1 MKIYFKRISAVLLV
15 MILLV
20 GITGCGKTSEE
31 TVTGLEIEKDISVNL
46 WYTDSDLTDYMDRV
60 AAQYKAA
67 NPHITIVPKLVSTDE
82 YLENIYNE
90 SIYGTD
96 APDVFMM
103 SSDNLEK
110 AYLMGIVADNDTYAS
125 NYSSEVYGNAAITAS
140 SLKGKLLG
148 YPMTFD
154 TAVMVYN
161 EKYADSVSTFEEL
174 TQYSNNFQHT
184 VDNEEVEVVAKWDV
198 SDLLLNYAFVGN
210 YINMGGEAYEDKSQ
224 VSLDEPNVIK
234 SLNAYA
240 NLKDAYG
247 IIRNTTTL
255 ESCLDAFKTNKL
267 LYTIVKASDLS
278 SLNESGVEYGI
289 CKVPDLTQDLQA
301 KGMSTT
307 QLAVVNPY
315 SSNVAVAKSVA
326 KALTY
331 DYAYEITELTD
342 YPSTRGDLKTDPNIE
357 YANLHQI
364 YSDSVVKAKFMEIGE
379 LYIRME
385 VMLHQVWDEGNIEQN
400 FNDFKQYVSAEQA
413 MSTVSAQ

>member
-67 NPHITIVPKLVSTDE
+67 NPHITIAPKLVSTDE

-255 ESCLDAFKTNKL
+255 ESCLDAFKNNKL

-331 DYAYEITELTD
+331 DDAYEITELTD
-342 YPSTRGDLKTDPNIE
+342 YPSARGDLKTDPNIE

-385 VMLHQVWDEGNIEQN
+385 VMLHQVWDEGNVEQN
-400 FNDFKQYVSAEQA
+400 YNDFKQYVSAEQT